1 MSENPDNMSPIEH
14 FLGYVAAF
22 AAFCFLLFIPFV
34 VVSGAYGPT
43 CLVLGVKRRYERI
56 RQVENE
62 SREEVHLEK
71 VGVGGGRTFLNLQGS
86 SPTVKGGELLTRQ
99 SEPLHE
105 TKRASYG
112 VSEVPLLPIMVTS
125 YLLLV

>member
-14 FLGYVAAF
+14 FLEYVAAF

-86 SPTVKGGELLTRQ
+86 SP
-99 SEPLHE
+99 
-105 TKRASYG
+105 KRRG
-112 VSEVPLLPIMVTS
+112 TS
-125 YLLLV
+125 HKAERTLA